1 MTPIEGLPHQIPFRL
16 VSDVEVVDEATVE
29 AVYLA
34 SSGDALYRNAPSEA
48 AVVEAMAQA
57 GGILS
62 FRGSS
67 TPGFLSGIDDV
78 TFASPLEVGD
88 RLRLV
93 VRLVASFGRIFRFEG
108 VAERDGEE
116 VARAR
121 FYLAAQDD
129 PGESHS

>member
-1 MTPIEGLPHQIPFRL
+1 VNPLGGLPHQIPFRL
-16 VSDVEVVDEATVE
+16 VSEVRPVDDETVE
-29 AVYLA
+29 AIYLS
-34 SSGDALYRNAPSEA
+34 SSGDALYRNAASEV

-78 TFASPLEVGD
+78 TFRSPLQVGD

-93 VRLVASFGRIFRFEG
+93 VKLVASFGSIFRFEG

-116 VARAR
+116 IARAR
-121 FYLAAQDD
+121 FYLAAQSREDTD
-129 PGESHS
+129 E

>member
-1 MTPIEGLPHQIPFRL
+1 MTPLAGLPHQIPFRL
-16 VSDVEVVDEATVE
+16 VSGITVVDESTVE

-57 GGILS
+57 GGILA
-62 FRGSS
+62 FRGTT

-78 TFASPLEVGD
+78 AFAAPLAAGD
-88 RLRLV
+88 RLHLV

-108 VAERDGEE
+108 TAERDGLE

-121 FYLAAQDD
+121 FYLAAQETED
-129 PGESHS
+129 PS